1 MPNWNDSRPNS
12 TCANTT
18 RTNLAILCWFRARL
32 TSWQRINQDVG
43 YRCQTL
49 EQSFISGF
57 EPPDLLVPNRS
68 FETLSRFGGVEY
80 GTKTAYLQTAQS
92 NLTLA
97 YPTTPFSGTPDRRN
111 LLGAS

>member
-43 YRCQTL
+43 YRCKTL
-49 EQSFISGF
+49 EQYFISGF
-57 EPPDLLVPNRS
+57 EPPDLLVPNSS
-68 FETLSRFGGVEY
+68 FDTLSCFGGVDY
-80 GTKTAYLQTAQS
+80 DIMTVFLMYTITIVTLQ
-92 NLTLA
+92 LHK
-97 YPTTPFSGTPDRRN
+97 
-111 LLGAS
+111 